1 MNKKFT
7 KVIHSMKNH
16 GVTRPKIVVIAQFP
30 INALSGEFSGRGGG
44 QAATWLP
51 QLAKSWDSQE
61 TFEIHWVIFD
71 YKQNHAE
78 MIEQWGQ
85 FFHRI
90 PCPSITVSMIAAR
103 WPQRLACRKL
113 FRSIRPDL
121 IHCWGTENLNGSA
134 LLEFN
139 GSSILSMQGIIN
151 TCIKTGDLRGWR
163 WQLFCR
169 WEPTSIRKA
178 SVVTSESKWGMNQ
191 VASIVPGKFLRQVEY
206 GVNPSYYQVSWHPDA
221 TKPRIIFVGSLTRL
235 KGVDI
240 LLEMLKRHPQRPWKM
255 IFAGDGYLADALR
268 NLKDSNVEVLGM
280 IKSDQVQAEMSN
292 AWALVMPSRADTS
305 PNVVKEARVIGL
317 PIVASPHGGHAE
329 HVNDS
334 KDGFIVP
341 SEDPDAWF
349 QALNQLASNFNLCH
363 SMGTARHAYFRE
375 YFRPEK
381 TAEAFL
387 ELYREML
394 D

>member
-1 MNKKFT
+1 
-7 KVIHSMKNH
+7 
-16 GVTRPKIVVIAQFP
+16 
-30 INALSGEFSGRGGG
+30 
-44 QAATWLP
+44 
-51 QLAKSWDSQE
+51 
-61 TFEIHWVIFD
+61 
-71 YKQNHAE
+71 
-78 MIEQWGQ
+78 
-85 FFHRI
+85 
-90 PCPSITVSMIAAR
+90 
-103 WPQRLACRKL
+103 
-113 FRSIRPDL
+113 
-121 IHCWGTENLNGSA
+121 
-134 LLEFN
+134 
-139 GSSILSMQGIIN
+139 
-151 TCIKTGDLRGWR
+151 
-163 WQLFCR
+163 
-169 WEPTSIRKA
+169 
-178 SVVTSESKWGMNQ
+178 MNQ

-268 NLKDSNVEVLGM
+268 NLNDPNVEVLGM
-280 IKSDQVQAEMSN
+280 IKSDQVQAEMAK

-317 PIVASPHGGHAE
+317 PVIGSPNGGHAE
-329 HVNDS
+329 YIVHG

-341 SEDPDAWF
+341 SEDPNEWF
-349 QALNQLASNFNLCH
+349 NALNQLASDFDLCQ
-363 SMGTARHAYFRE
+363 SMGTARHEFFRE